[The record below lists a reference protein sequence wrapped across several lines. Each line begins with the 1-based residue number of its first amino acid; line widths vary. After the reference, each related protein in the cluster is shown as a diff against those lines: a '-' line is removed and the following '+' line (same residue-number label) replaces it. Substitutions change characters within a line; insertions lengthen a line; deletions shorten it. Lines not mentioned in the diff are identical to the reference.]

1 MFIGAHVSAA
11 GGVQNA
17 PANAHQF
24 GCECFQF
31 FSRSPQGGAAPKLTP
46 EIVSA
51 FLDDCKKFNQREWV
65 IHAPYYINFASDK
78 EFLRKRSAAIIREE
92 LERGS
97 LLKAAYVMFHPGSAA
112 VLGRPAGLKITV
124 EGCRRVLNNYDGHT
138 ELLLEISAGA
148 GAVIGDTFEEVAE
161 ILHGV
166 DADKSL
172 KQKMNVCFDTQHAF
186 GSGYDLRDAE
196 AVHKTFSKFD
206 KTIGLAR
213 LKMSHCN
220 DSKIELGGHKD
231 RHEHIGDGKI
241 GRAGFRALVAEITA
255 HPKLKHLNLYCET
268 EYDKVVDDIKIMK
281 KLRDTYN
288 S

>member
-11 GGVQNA
+11 GGVHNA
-17 PANAHQF
+17 PANAHEF

-51 FLDDCKKFNQREWV
+51 FLAACKKYGQQEWV

-78 EFLRKRSAAIIREE
+78 EFLRKRSASVIREE

-97 LLKAAYVMFHPGSAA
+97 LLRAQYMMFHPGSAA
-112 VLGRPAGLKITV
+112 ALGREAGIKITI
-124 EGCRRVLNNYDGHT
+124 EGCRRVLDDYDGHT

-172 KQKMNVCFDTQHAF
+172 AQKMNVCFDTQHAF

-196 AVHKTFSKFD
+196 AVHETFAKFD
-206 KTIGLAR
+206 KLIGLKR

-241 GRAGFRALVAEITA
+241 GLAGFRAITA
-255 HPKLKHLNLYCET
+255 AINAEPKLKHLNLYCET
-268 EYDKVVDDIKIMK
+268 EYDKVVADIKTLK
-281 KLRDTYN
+281 KMRAAL
-288 S
+288 

>member
-1 MFIGAHVSAA
+1 MLIGAHVSAA

-17 PANAHQF
+17 PANAHEF

-31 FSRSPQGGAAPKLTP
+31 FSRSPQGGVAPKLTP
-46 EIVSA
+46 EIVAA
-51 FLDDCKKFNQREWV
+51 FLDNCKKYNQREWV

-97 LLKAAYVMFHPGSAA
+97 LLKAAYLMFHPGSAA
-112 VLGRPAGLKITV
+112 VVGRAEGIKLTI
-124 EGCRRVLNNYDGHT
+124 EGCRRLLDGYDGHT

-148 GAVIGDTFEEVAE
+148 GAIIGDTFEEVAE
-161 ILHGV
+161 ILRGV
-166 DADKSL
+166 GE
-172 KQKMNVCFDTQHAF
+172 KMNVCFDTQHAF
-186 GSGYDLRDAE
+186 GSGYDLRDAD
-196 AVHKTFSKFD
+196 AVHDTFSKFD
-206 KTIGLAR
+206 KLIGLKR

-241 GRAGFRALVAEITA
+241 GKKGFAEIVA
-255 HPKLKHLNLYCET
+255 HPKLKHVNLYCET
-268 EYDKVVDDIKIMK
+268 EYDKVVGDIKIMK
-281 KLRDTYN
+281 KLRDAAAI
-288 S
+288 